1 MNIIYFIILIL
12 IKNSKES
19 SFYGFSILFLILGI
33 YLFTRFQDIKKIIYR
48 NKLKEYYYVNKKVFF
63 KSLISLEIIGI
74 VLSFISFYLSTIA
87 ETFYFKIISIFFVL
101 YPIYFTLKIFLQGNG
116 FYKKIRFDILSIL
129 LIPLYFIKKDSFVNN
144 VFYMGII
151 IFILYL
157 FYTCFIFF
165 RCNFHFKEKEKREE
179 IKVYSKTILKDI
191 FIKNIDFSFVL
202 FIKCLLEIVLCI
214 FFYKNFALEEQVFLR
229 EISNYFIWYFIIL
242 YPIYL
247 CCNKIIDKVQSNSYA
262 KTIGITSFIL
272 IFMSIMINFFSSD
285 ILFIIYHENSS
296 IFHITCF
303 SLFFLSL
310 LSYFWEWNNENK
322 SKINIKQILFYVLA
336 KIIGSILV
344 THFSYIINIT
354 PFEAYFIY
362 EEILLFILIYI
373 NLKMY
378 NKQDKINYPVI
389 RYKILK
395 ITLCSLIV
403 YAAVLNIT
411 HLYQNPESWLLKVI
425 LFILLIIFSVFLYF
439 YLSVK
444 SHLLYSIINI
454 EDVKKLRN

>member
-1 MNIIYFIILIL
+1 
-12 IKNSKES
+12 
-19 SFYGFSILFLILGI
+19 
-33 YLFTRFQDIKKIIYR
+33 
-48 NKLKEYYYVNKKVFF
+48 
-63 KSLISLEIIGI
+63 
-74 VLSFISFYLSTIA
+74 
-87 ETFYFKIISIFFVL
+87 
-101 YPIYFTLKIFLQGNG
+101 
-116 FYKKIRFDILSIL
+116 
-129 LIPLYFIKKDSFVNN
+129 
-144 VFYMGII
+144 
-151 IFILYL
+151 
-157 FYTCFIFF
+157 
-165 RCNFHFKEKEKREE
+165 
-179 IKVYSKTILKDI
+179 
-191 FIKNIDFSFVL
+191 
-202 FIKCLLEIVLCI
+202 
-214 FFYKNFALEEQVFLR
+214 
-229 EISNYFIWYFIIL
+229 
-242 YPIYL
+242 
-247 CCNKIIDKVQSNSYA
+247 
-262 KTIGITSFIL
+262 
-272 IFMSIMINFFSSD
+272 MSIMINFFSSD